1 MDPNPRS
8 YGHDARAAG
17 PYRVVQ
23 WGTGGVGGHALRAV
37 LNHPDLV
44 LAGVW
49 VHDPAKAG
57 VDAGVLCGSGVT
69 TGVAATTDVD
79 EILAL
84 GADCVLYMPRLFD
97 ADDVCRLLVA
107 GVNVVTTH
115 GDLRH
120 PDTVDP
126 AVCARVEAACWFG
139 GASILSTGI
148 APGFVTETLPVALS
162 SIQRSI
168 DRMSI
173 EESVD
178 LARPGTSRL
187 LLETMGFG
195 AAPAPFDEQRLA
207 HAEQTFGPSLR
218 LVADAVR
225 LPLDAFD
232 VRGEVALAENDMP
245 LEFTTLAAGTVAA
258 QRITVSGRGAGRVLL
273 RLRSTWY
280 CTPALRPAWPIRAT
294 GWHVAIDGETPIE
307 MDLRY
312 PVDPSGMSAISPRY
326 AANRAV
332 NAVAYL
338 CAAPPGI
345 RTTLDLPPLTANLS

>member
-1 MDPNPRS
+1 MDPNRRPH
-8 YGHDARAAG
+8 GHDATRG
-17 PYRVVQ
+17 PYRVIQ
-23 WGTGGVGGHALRAV
+23 WATGGVGAHALRAV
-37 LNHPDLV
+37 LDHPDLALV
-44 LAGVW
+44 GVR

-57 VDAGVLCGSGVT
+57 VDAGVLCGSGRT
-69 TGVAATTDVD
+69 TGVAATADVD

-97 ADDVCRLLVA
+97 VDDVCRLLVA

-126 AVCARVEAACWFG
+126 EICARIEAACWFG

-162 SIQRSI
+162 SVQRRI
-168 DRMSI
+168 DRLTI

-187 LLETMGFG
+187 LVETMGFG
-195 AAPAPFDEQRLA
+195 TAPAPFDEQRLA
-207 HAEQTFGPSLR
+207 HATHTFGPSLR

-225 LPLDAFD
+225 LPLDAFE
-232 VRGEVALAENDMP
+232 VVGEVALAERDVP

-258 QRITVSGRGAGRVLL
+258 QRITVSGRGGGRVLL

-280 CTPALRPAWPIRAT
+280 CTCALRPGWPVRET
-294 GWHVAIDGETPIE
+294 GWHVAINGETPIE

-312 PVDPSGMSAISPRY
+312 PVDPSRMSAMSPRY

-332 NAVAYL
+332 NAVTYL

-345 RTTLDLPPLTANLS
+345 RTTLDLPPLTANLG

>member
-1 MDPNPRS
+1 MDQNPQSHGYNGTDGR
-8 YGHDARAAG
+8 
-17 PYRVVQ
+17 YRVVQ
-23 WGTGGVGGHALRAV
+23 WGTGGVGVHALRAV
-37 LNHPDLV
+37 LDHPDLV
-44 LAGVW
+44 LAGVR

-57 VDAGVLCGSGVT
+57 VDAGALCGWGGV
-69 TGVAATTDVD
+69 TGVAATTEVD

-84 GADCVLYMPRLFD
+84 GADCVLYLPRLFD
-97 ADDVCRLLVA
+97 VEDVCRLLVA

-120 PDTVDP
+120 PGTVDP

-139 GASILSTGI
+139 GASILSTGF

-162 SIQRSI
+162 SIQRRI

-178 LARPGTSRL
+178 LTHPGTSRL

-195 AAPAPFDEQRLA
+195 AAAAPFDRQRLA
-207 HAEQTFGPSLR
+207 HAAQTFGPSLR

-232 VRGEVALAENDMP
+232 VAGEVAVAEHDVP
-245 LEFTTLAAGTVAA
+245 LGCTTLAAGTVAA
-258 QRITVSGRGAGRVLL
+258 QRITISGRGGGRVPL

-280 CTPALRPAWPIRAT
+280 CTTALRPAWPVRET
-294 GWHVAIDGETPIE
+294 GWHVAIGGETPIE
-307 MDLRY
+307 MDLRH
-312 PVDPSGMSAISPRY
+312 PGDPGGLSVMSPRY

-332 NAVAYL
+332 NAVSYL

-345 RTTLDLPPLTANLS
+345 RTALDLPPLTANLG

>member
-1 MDPNPRS
+1 MDPNRPPH
-8 YGHDARAAG
+8 GHDATPG
-17 PYRVVQ
+17 PYRVIQ
-23 WGTGGVGGHALRAV
+23 WATGGVGAHALRAV
-37 LNHPDLV
+37 LDHPDLV
-44 LAGVW
+44 LAGVR

-57 VDAGVLCGSGVT
+57 VDAGVLCGSGST

-97 ADDVCRLLVA
+97 VDDVCRLLVA

-126 AVCARVEAACWFG
+126 EVCARIEAACWFG

-162 SIQRSI
+162 SVQRRI
-168 DRMSI
+168 DRLTI

-178 LARPGTSRL
+178 LARPGMSRL
-187 LLETMGFG
+187 LVETMGFG

-207 HAEQTFGPSLR
+207 HATHTFGPSLR

-225 LPLDAFD
+225 LPLDAFE
-232 VRGEVALAENDMP
+232 VAGEVALAEHDVP
-245 LEFTTLAAGTVAA
+245 LEFNTLAAGTVAA
-258 QRITVSGRGAGRVLL
+258 QRITVSGRGGGRVLL

-280 CTPALRPAWPIRAT
+280 CTSALRPGWPVRET

-312 PVDPSGMSAISPRY
+312 PVDPSRMSAMSPRY

-332 NAVAYL
+332 NAVTYL

-345 RTTLDLPPLTANLS
+345 RTTLDLPPLTANLG